1 MNTKTILI
9 VVAAL
14 LAIVAGVLVY
24 QQSNQPQTTGEKI
37 EAAVESAAD
46 DIGDA
51 ATDVQD
57 AVEDAAEDVKEEVAP
72 AAE

>member
-9 VVAAL
+9 VIAAL
-14 LAIVAGVLVY
+14 LALVAGVLVY

-37 EAAVESAAD
+37 EAAMESASD

-51 ATDVQD
+51 VTDVQD
-57 AVEDAAEDVKEEVAP
+57 AVEDAADDIQENTAP
-72 AAE
+72 AQ

>member
-14 LAIVAGVLVY
+14 LALAVGVMLY
-24 QQSNQPQTTGEKI
+24 QQSTQPKTTGEKI
-37 EAAVESAAD
+37 EAALDSASD

-51 ATDVQD
+51 VTDVQD
-57 AVEDAAEDVKEEVAP
+57 AVEDAAEDVREEVQ
-72 AAE
+72 